1 MRFRFLFLILFL
13 SLAAVAG
20 IHQTG
25 LAATGGPYKFFIP
38 VVISGNA
45 APTPTAIFPNETDFV
60 QSVINQKPDQV
71 TGVYVPNV
79 LAKSVLQ
86 QPDSNYTYISSDS
99 KAVTQYSLATM
110 QGVTGL
116 LAHNSLAGKYFFDLK
131 TGQQVSIVY
140 GNGTVRH
147 YTITQ
152 ILRYQAV
159 DPANY
164 ASDFID
170 PVSGEK
176 LSVAEMFAKV
186 YLGSDHVTFQ
196 TCITQNGN
204 ESWGRLFVIAELN

>member
-13 SLAAVAG
+13 SLASVAG
-20 IHQTG
+20 IYQTG
-25 LAATGGPYKFFIP
+25 QAATGGPYKFFIP

-159 DPANY
+159 DPA
-164 ASDFID
+164 
-170 PVSGEK
+170 SGEK

-204 ESWGRLFVIAELN
+204 ASWGRLFVIAELN